1 MQTTRRSFMAAVAA
15 GGMAMAQSAA
25 QSVTHYVRY
34 ELNGTTSYGI
44 LDGNS
49 IRPIR
54 GDLFGDRTPTGETV
68 QLKDVKL
75 RYPCDPP
82 KVLAV
87 GLNYSSHIGTRPKPK
102 VPEMFYKP
110 TTSLQ
115 DPEGPIVL
123 PPDAKDVHYEAEFVI
138 VMGKTARNVSA
149 DNALD
154 YVLGYTCGNDV
165 SDRNWQGGSQGDT
178 ADRQWWRA
186 KGSDTFGPMGPSI
199 AVGLDYNK
207 SRIQLRLNG
216 QVKQSQVISD
226 LIFGP
231 PEIISFVSQYVTLS
245 PGDVIFTG
253 TPGSTSAMKP
263 GDVVEVEID
272 GIGVL
277 RNPVVAG

>member
-15 GGMAMAQSAA
+15 GGMVMAQSAA
-25 QSVTHYVRY
+25 QSVTRFVRF
-34 ELNGTTSYGI
+34 EHNGTISYGV
-44 LDGNS
+44 LDGET
-49 IRPIR
+49 IRPIT
-54 GDLFGDRTPTGETV
+54 GDLFGDRTPTGATV
-68 QLKDVKL
+68 KLSEVKL
-75 RYPCDPP
+75 RYPCEPP

-87 GLNYSSHIGTRPKPK
+87 GLNYASHIGTRPKPK

-138 VMGKTARNVSA
+138 VIGKTARNVSL
-149 DNALD
+149 DSALD

-165 SDRNWQGGSQGDT
+165 SDRNWQGGTQGDP

-186 KGSDTFGPMGPSI
+186 KGSDTFAPLGPAI
-199 AVGLDYNK
+199 AVGLDYK
-207 SRIQLRLNG
+207 KARIQLRLNG
-216 QVKQSQVISD
+216 EVKQSQVISD

-231 PEIISFVSQYVTLS
+231 PEIVSFVSQYVTLT
-245 PGDVIFTG
+245 PGDVIYTG
-253 TPGSTSAMKP
+253 TPGSTSAMKA
-263 GDVVEVEID
+263 GDVVEVEIE

>member
-1 MQTTRRSFMAAVAA
+1 MAAIAA

-25 QSVTHYVRY
+25 QSVTRYVRFERNGTVSY
-34 ELNGTTSYGI
+34 GVLNGEI
-44 LDGNS
+44 
-49 IRPIR
+49 IQPIS
-54 GDLFGDRTPTGETV
+54 GDLFGDRAPSGDPVKLSE
-68 QLKDVKL
+68 VKL

-87 GLNYSSHIGTRPKPK
+87 GLNYASHIGNRPKPK

-115 DPEGPIVL
+115 DPEGPIVI

-138 VMGKTARNVSA
+138 VIGKTARNVSA
-149 DNALD
+149 DTALD
-154 YVLGYTCGNDV
+154 YVFGYTCGNDV

-186 KGSDTFGPMGPSI
+186 KGSDTFGPLGPAI
-199 AVGLDYNK
+199 AVGLDYKK

-231 PEIISFVSQYVTLS
+231 PEIVSFVSQYVTLV
-245 PGDVIFTG
+245 PGDVIYTG
-253 TPGSTSAMKP
+253 TPGSTSAMKA

>member
-1 MQTTRRSFMAAVAA
+1 MAAVAA
-15 GGMAMAQSAA
+15 GGMALAQSAS
-25 QSVTHYVRY
+25 QSVTRYVRY
-34 ELNGTTSYGI
+34 ELNGTTSYGV
-44 LDGNS
+44 LDGDT

-54 GDLFGDRTPTGETV
+54 GDLFGDHTPTGETV
-68 QLKDVKL
+68 KLSEVKL
-75 RYPCDPP
+75 RYPCEPP
-82 KVLAV
+82 KILAV
-87 GLNYSSHIGTRPKPK
+87 GLNYASHLGTRAKPTA
-102 VPEMFYKP
+102 PEMFYKP

-123 PPDAKDVHYEAEFVI
+123 PADAKDVHYEAELVI
-138 VMGKTARNVSA
+138 VIGKTARNVAA

-154 YVLGYTCGNDV
+154 YVFGYTCGNDV
-165 SDRNWQGGSQGDT
+165 SDRNWQSGSKGDT

-186 KGSDTFGPMGPSI
+186 KGSDTFAPLGPAI

-216 QVKQSQVISD
+216 EVKQSQVISD

-231 PEIISFVSQYVTLS
+231 PEIISFVSRYVTLT
-245 PGDVIFTG
+245 PGDVIYTG

-277 RNPVVAG
+277 RNPVAAG